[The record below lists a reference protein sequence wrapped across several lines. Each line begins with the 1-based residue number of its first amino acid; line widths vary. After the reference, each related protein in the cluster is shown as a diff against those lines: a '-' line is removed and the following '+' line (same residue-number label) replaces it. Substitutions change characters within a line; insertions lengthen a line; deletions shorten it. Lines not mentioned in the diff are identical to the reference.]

1 MRVKYLLSLLNLA
14 NNQAILRCGSVIGIV
29 RSNLYLAFIDYIH
42 FTQRPNHHIDANASI
57 SMEEEMQL
65 TSVHNQWSRLEQV

>member
-1 MRVKYLLSLLNLA
+1 MKGEILSLSLNLA
-14 NNQAILRCGSVIGIV
+14 NNQAILRCCSVIGIV